1 MKDPWRNADSV
12 IAFDDLEAPGESGWM
27 RTRLII
33 GILVLLSPR
42 AALAYRPF
50 DSTDASVAAPGEVEL
65 ELGPVGYVGSA
76 SRHFLVAPGAILNL
90 GVFRHWEV
98 VLQGRHF
105 DLVDGPQDEPRFRLV
120 DTGLFLKGV
129 LREGSLQRGTGPSVP
144 TEIGPLLTTVNG
156 DPSVGATAIEIVSQ
170 RWDAATLHVNG
181 AVSYTRAHKAD
192 LFGGEG
198 PHGWTVRPVV
208 EGFVEREFDTTFIAS
223 GLIGAI
229 WRVKDGLSFDAVV
242 RVARVNDGGLSKP
255 GSA

>member
-1 MKDPWRNADSV
+1 
-12 IAFDDLEAPGESGWM
+12 M

-76 SRHFLVAPGAILNL
+76 SRHFLVFPGAILNL

-105 DLVDGPQDEPRFRLV
+105 ILVDGPQDEPQFRLV

-129 LREGSLQRGTGPSVP
+129 LREGSLQKGTGPSVA
-144 TEIGPLLTTVNG
+144 TEFGPLLPTVNG
-156 DPSVGATAIEIVSQ
+156 DPGVGATAIAIVSQ

-192 LFGGEG
+192 LFGGVILEG
-198 PHGWTVRPVV
+198 PHRWTVRPVV
-208 EGFVEREFDTTFIAS
+208 EVFVEREFDTTFIAS
-223 GLIGAI
+223 GLVGAI
-229 WRVKDGLSFDAVV
+229 WRVKDGLSFDAAV
-242 RVARVNDGGLSKP
+242 RVARVNDDGRFEARIGLTWATSLWR
-255 GSA
+255 SR